1 MPITQSKT
9 DTGFVGQFASGSY
22 ADDAASPAAMA
33 VTTGFTP
40 RYIRVINQTT
50 NIMYEFYE
58 GMTTA
63 HMIQT
68 VAAGTR
74 TAPTSGG
81 FTVTSNGFSLA
92 TAPAQ
97 NNQLRWQAFA

>member
-9 DTGFVGQFASGSY
+9 DSTFIDQFASGSY
-22 ADDAASPAAMA
+22 ADDAASPAAMSI
-33 VTTGFTP
+33 TTGFTP

-50 NIMYEFYE
+50 NLQYEWYE
-58 GMTTA
+58 GMTA
-63 HMIQT
+63 GHMIQT
-68 VAAGTR
+68 ATAGTR
-74 TAPTSGG
+74 TAPTSNG
-81 FTVTSNGFSLA
+81 FTVTSHGFTLA

>member
-9 DTGFVGQFASGSY
+9 DTTFVGQFASGSY
-22 ADDAASPAAMA
+22 ADDAASPAAMSI
-33 VTTGFTP
+33 TTGFTP

-50 NIMYEFYE
+50 NAQYEWYE

-74 TAPTSGG
+74 TAPTSAG
-81 FTVTSNGFSLA
+81 FTVTASGFSLA

-97 NNQLRWQAFA
+97 NNQLRWIATA